1 MTTPDGLWALAPQFA
16 EQVLCDIRARTA
28 GGEPPAPAR
37 PAPRRFTL
45 RRGVAVIAVTG
56 VISRRR
62 GRMSETGQ
70 AEIRQALEEARQDR
84 HVRGILLSF
93 NSPGGVAAGVKEL
106 ADYIA
111 SIDDKPV
118 AAYADGLTAS
128 AAYWLAAAT
137 GRVYAPA
144 TAQVG
149 SVGVIS
155 EMVNISGYLDKMGVS
170 ISYIASGRWKA
181 AGNPVEKL
189 TPEQTAYF
197 QERVNALHDVFKADV
212 ARHMGIS
219 QDPAWTEA
227 QILFAQPA
235 QQLGLVTAIVRD
247 EDQAINRLLEVTMS
261 DNSPDAPAQAMT
273 RERLSAE
280 APELLQA
287 LLDEGRASAG
297 SEGIDYALT
306 AMEAVCGKEKA
317 QSVRTF
323 ITQAQA
329 LGLTSLQLA
338 GLGSLMPQAPAAP
351 QGAAQAG
358 KPQDSRAAILNAL
371 QEQGAQTLPASPGAA
386 ATTGKSR
393 LVADAEQRRAQAKGE
408 NA

>member
-16 EQVLCDIRARTA
+16 EQVLCEIRARTA
-28 GGEPPAPAR
+28 GGGAPVPAPAR
-37 PAPRRFTL
+37 PAPQLFDL
-45 RRGVAVIAVTG
+45 RHGVAVISVTG
-56 VISRRR
+56 VIPRKR
-62 GRMSETGQ
+62 GWMSDMGQ
-70 AEIRQALEEARQDR
+70 VEIRQALDGARQDAR
-84 HVRGILLSF
+84 VRGILLSF

-118 AAYADGLTAS
+118 AAYADGLAAS
-128 AAYWLAAAT
+128 AAYWLASAT

-149 SVGVIS
+149 SVGVLS
-155 EMVNISGYLDKMGVS
+155 EMVNISGYLDKLGVA

-197 QERVNALHDVFKADV
+197 QERVDALHDVFKADV

-247 EDQAINRLLEVTMS
+247 EEQAINRLLEVTMP
-261 DNSPDAPAQAMT
+261 DNSPDAPETAMT
-273 RERLSAE
+273 RERLAAE

-287 LLDEGRASAG
+287 LLEEGRASARDDG
-297 SEGIDYALT
+297 VEYVLN
-306 AMEAVCGKEKA
+306 AMETVCGKEKTEA
-317 QSVRTF
+317 VRMF
-323 ITQAQA
+323 VTQAKA
-329 LGLTSLQLA
+329 LDLSARQLA
-338 GLGSLMPQAPAAP
+338 GLGSLMPQALAAP
-351 QGAAQAG
+351 QTAAQAD
-358 KPQDSRAAILNAL
+358 KPQDSRAAILSAL
-371 QEQGAQTLPASPGAA
+371 QEQAAQTLPTAPGAA
-386 ATTGKSR
+386 ATSAKSP
-393 LVADAEQRRAQAKGE
+393 LVADAERRAREAG
-408 NA
+408 

>member
-16 EQVLCDIRARTA
+16 EQVLCDIQTRMTSGRMSVPA
-28 GGEPPAPAR
+28 GQE
-37 PAPRRFTL
+37 PRRFSL
-45 RRGVAVIAVTG
+45 RRGVAVISITG
-56 VISRRR
+56 VISRKE
-62 GRMSETGQ
+62 SLWADVGQ
-70 AEIRQALEEARQDR
+70 DGIRQALDEARQDER
-84 HVRGILLSF
+84 VRGILLSF

-128 AAYWLAAAT
+128 AAYWLASAT

-155 EMVNISGYLDKMGVS
+155 EMRNISGYLDKMGIS
-170 ISYIASGRWKA
+170 ITYIASGKWKT

-197 QERVNALHDVFKADV
+197 QERVDALHDVFKADV

-247 EDQAINRLLEVTMS
+247 EEQAINRLLEVTMP
-261 DNSPDAPAQAMT
+261 DNSPDAPETAMT
-273 RERLSAE
+273 RERLAAE

-287 LLDEGRASAG
+287 LLEEGRASARDDG
-297 SEGIDYALT
+297 VEYVLN
-306 AMEAVCGKEKA
+306 AMETVCGKEKTEA
-317 QSVRTF
+317 VRMF
-323 ITQAQA
+323 VTQAKA
-329 LGLTSLQLA
+329 LDLSARQLA
-338 GLGSLMPQAPAAP
+338 GLGSLMPQALAAP
-351 QGAAQAG
+351 QTAAQAD
-358 KPQDSRAAILNAL
+358 KPQDSRAAILSAL
-371 QEQGAQTLPASPGAA
+371 QEQAAQTLPTAPGAA
-386 ATTGKSR
+386 ATSAKSP
-393 LVADAEQRRAQAKGE
+393 LVADAERRAREAG
-408 NA
+408 

>member
-1 MTTPDGLWALAPQFA
+1 
-16 EQVLCDIRARTA
+16 
-28 GGEPPAPAR
+28 
-37 PAPRRFTL
+37 
-45 RRGVAVIAVTG
+45 
-56 VISRRR
+56 
-62 GRMSETGQ
+62 
-70 AEIRQALEEARQDR
+70 
-84 HVRGILLSF
+84 
-93 NSPGGVAAGVKEL
+93 
-106 ADYIA
+106 
-111 SIDDKPV
+111 
-118 AAYADGLTAS
+118 
-128 AAYWLAAAT
+128 
-137 GRVYAPA
+137 
-144 TAQVG
+144 
-149 SVGVIS
+149 
-155 EMVNISGYLDKMGVS
+155 
-170 ISYIASGRWKA
+170 
-181 AGNPVEKL
+181 
-189 TPEQTAYF
+189 
-197 QERVNALHDVFKADV
+197 
-212 ARHMGIS
+212 
-219 QDPAWTEA
+219 
-227 QILFAQPA
+227 
-235 QQLGLVTAIVRD
+235 
-247 EDQAINRLLEVTMS
+247 MS

-393 LVADAEQRRAQAKGE
+393 LVADAERRRAQAKGE

>member
-1 MTTPDGLWALAPQFA
+1 MMTPDGLWALAPQFA
-16 EQVLCDIRARTA
+16 EQVLYDIHARTA
-28 GGEPPAPAR
+28 GGGQPAPVPVR
-37 PAPRRFTL
+37 PAPQPFSL
-45 RRGVAVIAVTG
+45 RRGVAVISVTG
-56 VISRRR
+56 VIPRKR
-62 GRMSETGQ
+62 GWMTETGQ
-70 AEIRQALEEARQDR
+70 VEIRQALEEARQDER
-84 HVRGILLSF
+84 VRGILLSF

-118 AAYADGLTAS
+118 AAYADGLAAS
-128 AAYWLAAAT
+128 AAYWLASAT

-155 EMVNISGYLDKMGVS
+155 ELVNISGYLDKLGVA
-170 ISYIASGRWKA
+170 ISYIASGRWKT

-197 QERVNALHDVFKADV
+197 QERVDALHTVFKADV

-247 EDQAINRLLEVTMS
+247 EDQAINRLLEVTMP
-261 DNSPDAPAQAMT
+261 DNSPDTPAEQALT
-273 RERLSAE
+273 RERLAAE

-287 LLDEGRASAG
+287 VLEEGRASAG
-297 SEGIDYALT
+297 NDGVEYALN
-306 AMEAVCGKEKA
+306 AMETVCGKEKA
-317 QSVRTF
+317 EAVRAF
-323 ITQAQA
+323 VAQA
-329 LGLTSLQLA
+329 KELGLSAKQLA
-338 GLGSLMPQAPAAP
+338 GLGKLMPQAPAA
-351 QGAAQAG
+351 QQAPAE
-358 KPQDSRAAILNAL
+358 PQDIKSAILNAL
-371 QEQGAQTLPASPGAA
+371 QEQGAQTLPAAPGAPSSE
-386 ATTGKSR
+386 GKSK
-393 LVADAEQRRAQAKGE
+393 LVADAERRRAEA
-408 NA
+408 AM